1 MSRNSLSVKWTVASA
16 ILALALGLIG
26 ALVGPASA
34 DVATYRVTFT
44 NLTNSQPL
52 TPPVAAT
59 HSRIFHV
66 FQFRHEA
73 RYGVQQI
80 AENGDNAPLLTFL
93 GRRSRVF
100 DAAQGGD
107 GPLVP
112 DETPG
117 GGMFPDH
124 VAFEITAGGDA
135 RYLSLVSMLVCTND
149 GFTGVD
155 SLRLPTS
162 VGDRVAYEG
171 VGYDAR
177 TEENTQDL
185 ADIVPP
191 CQELVGV
198 HDDKGKPGTATTDPA
213 LRTNG
218 VIRMHRGIVVG
229 RGDLRPKVHG
239 WTDPV
244 VRITVERV
252 G

>member
-1 MSRNSLSVKWTVASA
+1 MARHSLSVKWIMASA
-16 ILALALGLIG
+16 IIALPLGLIG
-26 ALVGPASA
+26 ALGSPAA
-34 DVATYRVTFT
+34 AGVATYRVTFI
-44 NLTNSQPL
+44 NLTDSQPL

-59 HSRIFHV
+59 HSSKFHV

-73 RYGVQQI
+73 RYGVQEI

-117 GGMFPDH
+117 GAMFPGH
-124 VAFEITAGGDA
+124 VAFEITARGDA
-135 RYLSLVSMLVCTND
+135 RHLSLVSMLVCTND

-162 VGDRVAYEG
+162 VGDRVAYDAI
-171 VGYDAR
+171 GYDAR

-198 HDDKGKPGTATTDPA
+198 HDNRGKPGTATSDPV

-218 VIRMHRGIVVG
+218 VIRMHRGIVAG
-229 RGDLRPKVHG
+229 RGDLRPNVHG

-252 G
+252 S